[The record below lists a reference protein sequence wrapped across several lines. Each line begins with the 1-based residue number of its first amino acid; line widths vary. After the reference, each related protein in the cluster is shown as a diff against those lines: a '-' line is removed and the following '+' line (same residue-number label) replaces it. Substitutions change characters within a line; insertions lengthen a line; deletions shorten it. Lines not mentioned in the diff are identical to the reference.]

1 MRSLFTVF
9 ALTILSSTPAT
20 SSDAAATP
28 SDGSTL
34 STEIVAAS
42 GPAVSVY
49 DCTGGVCRWRPVST
63 SYSTA
68 SGHAAFRGRVVLA
81 APVRVVERSVVTVR
95 RVLSVRPVRRVF
107 AWRPLRGLCRRG
119 GCG

>member
-1 MRSLFTVF
+1 MRSLFTLVAFVF
-9 ALTILSSTPAT
+9 LSSTPAT
-20 SSDAAATP
+20 SSDAAAP
-28 SDGSTL
+28 ANDSV
-34 STEIVAAS
+34 EVQVAAS

-63 SYSTA
+63 PYSTA
-68 SGHAAFRGRVVLA
+68 SGHAAFEGRVVLG

-107 AWRPLRGLCRRG
+107 GWRPLRGLCRRG

>member
-9 ALTILSSTPAT
+9 ALTILSSTPARPT
-20 SSDAAATP
+20 DAAAP
-28 SDGSTL
+28 AD
-34 STEIVAAS
+34 STEVQVAAS
-42 GPAVSVY
+42 GPAVYVQ

-63 SYSTA
+63 PYSTA

>member
-1 MRSLFTVF
+1 MRSLFTLVAF
-9 ALTILSSTPAT
+9 VCLSSTPAT
-20 SSDAAATP
+20 SSDAAAP
-28 SDGSTL
+28 ADSV
-34 STEIVAAS
+34 EVQVAAS

-63 SYSTA
+63 PYSTA
-68 SGHAAFRGRVVLA
+68 SGHAAFYGR
-81 APVRVVERSVVTVR
+81 VRVVERSVVTVR

-107 AWRPLRGLCRRG
+107 AWRPFRGLCRRG